1 MRIEELDRTLHT
13 WERNQ
18 LWTCLHFLKTRSGVL
33 CWAGS
38 MLILLKS
45 ARKSVCPI
53 WWQGLT
59 RQHCGLI
66 IHEYSWI
73 GRRQCYLSLMS
84 LNSRKCVTTD
94 IDLDSFTEW
103 WRYIIWWNLTIWCW
117 SIICWFFI
125 FYIISSHKTKITLL
139 YKKINFMTFQ
149 HMMTFHHIP
158 YDGISTFLYYNVWW
172 DFIIYW
178 CLSTMDLMIP
188 INYTIS

>member
-1 MRIEELDRTLHT
+1 MKTLYEVDLKWHI
-13 WERNQ
+13 
-18 LWTCLHFLKTRSGVL
+18 WTIT
-33 CWAGS
+33 
-38 MLILLKS
+38 LLYEDDIYWKAHLPQPCGGRQCPLQS
-45 ARKSVCPI
+45 SCCRFPI
-53 WWQGLT
+53 WLRNYMVDPT
-59 RQHCGLI
+59 LVSKAMEATNSLIRQHCGLI

-158 YDGISTFLYYNVWW
+158 YDG
-172 DFIIYW
+172 
-178 CLSTMDLMIP
+178 LST
-188 INYTIS
+188 S